1 MAQYVLLPSGFYHRV
16 DDDTGPYVQST
27 PGVFAIVATGT
38 GGGGGGGAVTI
49 ADGADVTQ
57 GAVADAV
64 IVAGAAGT
72 VSSKLRAISRDIGTL
87 AAAGGSNAAAGATG
101 AAVPASAGYTGI
113 NVGGNLV
120 GVSAANPMP
129 GSVAD
134 GADVVIGAVAD
145 AAAAAGGTG
154 TVSAKLRRISTQLPA
169 ALGSA
174 AAASSLAAT
183 ASTEDVARTGIIT
196 EAAPATDTASSGLN
210 GRLQRI
216 AQRLTS
222 LIALF
227 PTALGATVQANSL
240 PVVLPT
246 DPDSRPASG
255 NITVV
260 DSATTSTASSPVVNG
275 QPINSITGAPTANS
289 FLTTAINGFELART
303 QITGVWTGTLTFE
316 VSTDGGTTYQASA
329 SHVSG
334 TTIESATAVANG
346 QFITLVAAATHFRV
360 RATAAM
366 TGTATVKT
374 TYGTSG
380 GIIKANGGLVNVM
393 SPPSLNLAST
403 PSGSI
408 TAGNTAQ
415 NAAAANT
422 NRRGF
427 ALQNLSSGDLWF
439 SSLAT
444 AVQDQPSLKLAAG
457 AYYET
462 PPGAAGVGAISII
475 GATTGQKYSGRE
487 W

>member
-16 DDDTGPYVQST
+16 DDDTGPYAQTS
-27 PGVFAIVATGT
+27 PGVFALAATGT
-38 GGGGGGGAVTI
+38 GGGGGGGAVTV

-57 GAVADAV
+57 GAVAD
-64 IVAGAAGT
+64 
-72 VSSKLRAISRDIGTL
+72 
-87 AAAGGSNAAAGATG
+87 
-101 AAVPASAGYTGI
+101 P
-113 NVGGNLV
+113 
-120 GVSAANPMP
+120 
-129 GSVAD
+129 
-134 GADVVIGAVAD
+134 
-145 AAAAAGGTG
+145 AAAAGGAG

-174 AAASSLAAT
+174 AAASSLPVVIASDQVLPLPTGAAT
-183 ASTEDVARTGIIT
+183 AAKQPALGTGVMAGSAPVTIAT
-196 EAAPATDTASSGLN
+196 DDTVVGATNAAAPASDTAASSLN

-222 LIALF
+222 LIALL
-227 PTALGATVQANSL
+227 PVALGATVQANSL

-316 VSTDGGTTYQASA
+316 ISIDGGTTYQSAA

-346 QFITLVAAATHFRV
+346 QFITLVAGATHFRV

-380 GIIKANGGLVNVM
+380 GIIKANGGVVNM
-393 SPPSLNLAST
+393 QSPPSLNLSSG

-444 AVQDQPSLKLAAG
+444 AVLDQPSLKLAAG